1 MVPFIDMTNLV
12 TVILSLIIYVLVLY
26 LGREVKKSWMLGVLL
41 VAFCF
46 MLIGHTTELLT
57 VKDLTDVL
65 KAQLSQCMIVDF
77 VFIFLTFVGFL
88 WLDEIDAKANNK
100 KVVDNLK
107 VLTKKV

>member
-1 MVPFIDMTNLV
+1 MVPFIDMTNVV

-26 LGREVKKSWMLGVLL
+26 LGREVKKAWMLGVLL

-57 VKDLTDVL
+57 VKDLTALL
-65 KAQLSQCMIVDF
+65 KTQLSQCMIVDF

-88 WLDEIDAKANNK
+88 WLDEIDAKANKK